1 MAALLPNL
9 GIPKIRSLW
18 ESRSGRADGSLV
30 ENQMPRLSAFNVANA
45 CLTEND
51 LGQVISAPAL
61 LPLNDVAVRY
71 RVAADEPHKWPL
83 LLASGD
89 CITDVER
96 LAAICNPMRQRLS
109 DRYGKLLDL
118 LAIGRPL
125 TLHVWADAEAAP
137 AAMKMT
143 EGSITNSATKMAD
156 PTKLPLN
163 RTLTRRAVFPLQ
175 PGHSQNSIG
184 FWECLG

>member
-1 MAALLPNL
+1 M
-9 GIPKIRSLW
+9 IPDSTSLW

-83 LLASGD
+83 PLASGD

-109 DRYGKLLDL
+109 DRYGKLLDF
-118 LAIGRPL
+118 IGDWPPTDTACRGRCG
-125 TLHVWADAEAAP
+125 
-137 AAMKMT
+137 
-143 EGSITNSATKMAD
+143 GSASGNEYD
-156 PTKLPLN
+156 GRQHN
-163 RTLTRRAVFPLQ
+163 
-175 PGHSQNSIG
+175 
-184 FWECLG
+184 